1 MTTMEDRTLG
11 SFEGT
16 PVAGTGIEIPSAAGG
31 LRDALKIDPQVLHKG
46 QRVMVL
52 LDCEVGKIRHDPV
65 KDSEEWNRVHILA
78 TNGATI
84 VDGDVFDEALAAQA
98 ERIQRAKDNESGQQ
112 RTDDALELV
121 AAHDKGDHADGLMD
135 GCPQCEAESDA
146 IAAEDDDAA

>member
-1 MTTMEDRTLG
+1 MTAVDDRTLG

-16 PVAGTGIEIPSAAGG
+16 PVSGTGIEIPSAAGG
-31 LRDALKIDPQVLHKG
+31 LREALKIDPQVLHKG

-84 VDGDVFDEALAAQA
+84 VDGEVFDEALAAQA
-98 ERIQRAKDNESGQQ
+98 DRIQKAKDAETGQQ
-112 RTDDALELV
+112 RTDDALEHA
-121 AAHDKGDHADGLMD
+121 AAHDKGDHAGGLVD
-135 GCPQCEAESDA
+135 GCPQCDAEVEAIESERDGG
-146 IAAEDDDAA
+146 

>member
-1 MTTMEDRTLG
+1 MTDASTLG

-16 PVAGTGIEIPSAAGG
+16 PVVGTGIEIPSAAGG

-65 KDSEEWNRVHILA
+65 KDSDEWNRVHILA

-98 ERIQRAKDNESGQQ
+98 DRIARAKDAESGQQ
-112 RTDDALELV
+112 RTDDAMELA
-121 AAHDKGDHADGLMD
+121 AAHDKGEHADGLVE
-135 GCPQCEAESDA
+135 GCPQCDAEVDA
-146 IAAEDDDAA
+146 LASETGDAA